1 MDERR
6 VALARLDQFQVAWQR
21 MLEAA
26 SRESVPSLPR
36 TPEDRLRADIK
47 NEAIWLLNSLNHY
60 RSIPLEERY

>member
-6 VALARLDQFQVAWQR
+6 TALARLDQLQIAWQR
-21 MLEAA
+21 MLEAGA
-26 SRESVPSLPR
+26 NESVPSAPR

-47 NEAIWLLNSLNHY
+47 NEALWLLESLRQY

>member
-6 VALARLDQFQVAWQR
+6 TALARLDQLQIAWQR
-21 MLEAA
+21 MLEAGA
-26 SRESVPSLPR
+26 KEAVPSLPS

-47 NEAIWLLNSLNHY
+47 NEALWLLESLKQY